1 MEKRHC
7 EVLSWLPLTLI
18 EGMLGCWGKPITHIL
33 SFNLPGHLQSKHFPT
48 PISHVRKLRKVSPL
62 PCSTAKRHL
71 PPYQCLQGLYSRWI
85 VYTWRCFSQFQL
97 CLWWANA
104 SVVAL
109 GYKGKHR
116 QLGHPFTSSQ
126 PRVFAPSQILPA
138 FSFSLMGLSHLGRI
152 KVDILGSAMFIPRDS
167 GLVIETLFYIQGR

>member
-85 VYTWRCFSQFQL
+85 VYKWRCFSQFQL
-97 CLWWANA
+97 CLWWANHLSIAHSKNHIWVCSPKVFWVFHPLWVSPFKDIHNLNRWLVLSQHVEFSGIPA
-104 SVVAL
+104 SAWI
-109 GYKGKHR
+109 
-116 QLGHPFTSSQ
+116 T
-126 PRVFAPSQILPA
+126 ACA
-138 FSFSLMGLSHLGRI
+138 
-152 KVDILGSAMFIPRDS
+152 
-167 GLVIETLFYIQGR
+167 E